1 MYAIIALLETD
12 MFARKVT
19 LKLVSVDS
27 DERVAPGRR
36 ISAHVDDIFGN
47 VVRIEYGDVLISLL
61 PVDWPE

>member
-19 LKLVSVDS
+19 LKLVSVEP

-36 ISAHVDDIFGN
+36 ISAHVDDIFGK
-47 VVRIEYGDVLISLL
+47 VVRIEFGDVLISLL
-61 PVDWPE
+61 PVDWTE